1 MLTFLFELDK
11 SIPQKDEPR
20 YTAYANG
27 FIEGDLTI
35 RASDSVFFQKSCIK
49 VAELGIYL
57 GQWME
62 QVQHGQNVHMN
73 YETPDREEIILS
85 FSYEEDNQWR
95 VSSSWQQFELPE
107 SISTTTLVES
117 VQRYLY
123 ELNKELRAIEYPVT
137 FDQYLRGERMMQL
150 SYKRLCDSKADTTS
164 IEVYNESERVGAV
177 RGYYKNTLMKVLDF
191 IPKVGSNIIY
201 EIKDSK
207 DNIRVVAKDVSRQRQ
222 RRILVTYKDNHDVEH
237 EILVC
242 NGKLLDANFLFTFT
256 YKKEEYVVHKTPIG
270 LGKLLRNGYVIAD
283 WNIRLEE
290 DMYDIEMNVY
300 DEGYI
305 EDQYL
310 LLGVF
315 HSILYG

>member
-11 SIPQKDEPR
+11 AIPQKDEPR

-35 RASDSVFFQKSCIK
+35 RVSDSVFFQKSCMK

-62 QVQHGQNVHMN
+62 QVQHGQKEQLN
-73 YETPDREEIILS
+73 YETSDREEVILG
-85 FSYEEDNQWR
+85 FVYEEEDQWR
-95 VSSSWQQFELPE
+95 VSSSWQQFELQE
-107 SISTTTLVES
+107 RISTTTLVKS

-123 ELNKELRAIEYPVT
+123 ELNKELRAIGYPVT

-164 IEVYNESERVGAV
+164 IEVYNGSEGVGAV

-207 DNIRVVAKDVSRQRQ
+207 NNIRVIAKDVSRQRQ
-222 RRILVTYKDNHDVEH
+222 RRILVTYIDNNDAEH

-242 NGKLLDANFLFTFT
+242 DGKLLDANFLFTFT
-256 YKKEEYVVHKTPIG
+256 YKKEEYVVHKTSIG

-290 DMYDIEMNVY
+290 DMYHIEMNVY

-315 HSILYG
+315 HAVLYG

>member
-11 SIPQKDEPR
+11 SLPKKDNPR
-20 YTAYANG
+20 YDAYSKG
-27 FIEGDLTI
+27 FIEGDVTI
-35 RASDSVFFQKSCIK
+35 RASDRVFLQKSCMK

-62 QVQHGQNVHMN
+62 QVQHGQNIQMN
-73 YETPDREEIILS
+73 YETADREEVILS
-85 FSYEEDNQWR
+85 FFYEEDNQWR
-95 VSSSWQQFELPE
+95 VSSGWKQFELQE
-107 SISTTTLVES
+107 RISTTTLVES

-123 ELNKELRAIEYPVT
+123 ELNKELRMVEYPVT

-164 IEVYNESERVGAV
+164 IEVYNGSEGVGVV
-177 RGYYKNTLMKVLDF
+177 RGYYKNALMKVLDF

-207 DNIRVVAKDVSRQRQ
+207 DNIRVIAKDVSRQRQ
-222 RRILVTYKDNHDVEH
+222 RRILVTYIDNNDAEH

-242 NGKLLDANFLFTFT
+242 DGKLLDANFLFTFT
-256 YKKEEYVVHKTPIG
+256 YKGEEYVVHKTTIG

-290 DMYDIEMNVY
+290 DMYYIEMNVY

-315 HSILYG
+315 HAVLYG

>member
-1 MLTFLFELDK
+1 MLKFSFELDK
-11 SIPQKDEPR
+11 NIPQKDEPR
-20 YTAYANG
+20 YDAYSKG
-27 FIEGDLTI
+27 FIKGEVTI
-35 RASDSVFFQKSCIK
+35 YAGDSVLFQKSCMK

-73 YETPDREEIILS
+73 YETPDRDETILS
-85 FSYEEDNQWR
+85 FFYEGDNQWR
-95 VSSSWQQFELPE
+95 VSSSWQQFELQE
-107 SISTTTLVES
+107 CISTTTVVES

-123 ELNKELRAIEYPVT
+123 KLNKELRMVEYPVT

-164 IEVYNESERVGAV
+164 IEVYNESKQVGVV
-177 RGYYKNTLMKVLDF
+177 RGYYKNTLMRVLDF

-207 DNIRVVAKDVSRQRQ
+207 DNIRVIAKDVSRQRQ
-222 RRILVTYKDNHDVEH
+222 RRILVTYIDNHDTEH

-242 NGKLLDANFLFTFT
+242 DGKLLDANFLFTFT
-256 YKKEEYVVHKTPIG
+256 YKREEYVVHKTTFG
-270 LGKLLRNGYVIAD
+270 MGKLLRKGYVIAD

-290 DMYDIEMNVY
+290 DMYYIEMNVY
-300 DEGYI
+300 DQDYI

-315 HSILYG
+315 HAVLYG

>member
-11 SIPQKDEPR
+11 SLPQKDESR
-20 YTAYANG
+20 YDAYSKG
-27 FIEGDLTI
+27 FIEGDVTI
-35 RASDSVFFQKSCIK
+35 CASERVLFQKSCMK

-62 QVQHGQNVHMN
+62 QVQYGQNVHMN
-73 YETPDREEIILS
+73 YETADRDEIILG
-85 FSYEEDNQWR
+85 FSYEEENQWR
-95 VSSSWQQFELPE
+95 IYSSWQQFELQE
-107 SISTTTLVES
+107 RISTTALIES
-117 VQRYLY
+117 VGRCLY

-150 SYKRLCDSKADTTS
+150 SYKRPCDSKADTIS
-164 IEVYNESERVGAV
+164 IEVYNESKQVGVV
-177 RGYYKNTLMKVLDF
+177 RGYYKNTLMRVLDF
-191 IPKVGSNIIY
+191 IPKIGSNIIY

-207 DNIRVVAKDVSRQRQ
+207 DNIRVIAKDVSRQRQ
-222 RRILVTYKDNHDVEH
+222 RKILVTYKDNNDAEH

-242 NGKLLDANFLFTFT
+242 DGKLLDANFLFTFT
-256 YKKEEYVVHKTPIG
+256 YKREEYVVHKTSIG
-270 LGKLLRNGYVIAD
+270 LGKLLRKGYVIAD

-290 DMYDIEMNVY
+290 DMYYIEMNVY

-305 EDQYL
+305 QDQYL

-315 HSILYG
+315 HAILYG

>member
-1 MLTFLFELDK
+1 MLKFLFELDK
-11 SIPQKDEPR
+11 NISQKDEPR
-20 YTAYANG
+20 YDAYSKG
-27 FIEGDLTI
+27 FIEGDVTI
-35 RASDSVFFQKSCIK
+35 HASNSVFFQKSCVK

-95 VSSSWQQFELPE
+95 VSSSWQQFELQE

-137 FDQYLRGERMMQL
+137 FDQYLRGEQMMQL

-207 DNIRVVAKDVSRQRQ
+207 DNIRVVAKDVSRQCQ

-237 EILVC
+237 EILIC
-242 NGKLLDANFLFTFT
+242 DGKLLDANFLFTFT
-256 YKKEEYVVHKTPIG
+256 YKAEEFVIHKTTFG
-270 LGKLLRNGYVIAD
+270 MGKLLRKGYVIAD

-290 DMYDIEMNVY
+290 DMYHIEMNVY
-300 DEGYI
+300 DEDYI

-315 HSILYG
+315 HAVLYG

>member
-11 SIPQKDEPR
+11 AIPQEDEPKYDA
-20 YTAYANG
+20 YTKG

-35 RASDSVFFQKSCIK
+35 RASDSVLFQKSCMK

-62 QVQHGQNVHMN
+62 QVQYGQNVHMN
-73 YETPDREEIILS
+73 YETSDREEVILG
-85 FSYEEDNQWR
+85 FFYEEEDQWR
-95 VSSSWQQFELPE
+95 ISSSWQQFELQE
-107 SISTTTLVES
+107 RISTTALVES

-137 FDQYLRGERMMQL
+137 FDQYLRGERVIQL

-164 IEVYNESERVGAV
+164 IEVYNESKQVGAV
-177 RGYYKNTLMKVLDF
+177 RGYYKNTLMRVLDF

-201 EIKDSK
+201 EIKDSR
-207 DNIRVVAKDVSRQRQ
+207 DNIRVIAKDVSRQRQ
-222 RRILVTYKDNHDVEH
+222 RRILVTYIDNNDAEH

-242 NGKLLDANFLFTFT
+242 DGKLLDANFLFTFT
-256 YKKEEYVVHKTPIG
+256 YKGEEYVVHKTSIG

-290 DMYDIEMNVY
+290 DMYYIKMDVY
-300 DEGYI
+300 DEDYI

-315 HSILYG
+315 HAVLYG

>member
-11 SIPQKDEPR
+11 SIPQKDEPKYDA
-20 YTAYANG
+20 YTKG

-35 RASDSVFFQKSCIK
+35 RVSDSVLFQKSCMK

-62 QVQHGQNVHMN
+62 QVQHGQNAHMN
-73 YETPDREEIILS
+73 YETSDREEVILG
-85 FSYEEDNQWR
+85 FFYEEDDQWK
-95 VSSSWQQFELPE
+95 VSSSWQQFELQE
-107 SISTTTLVES
+107 RLSTTKLVES
-117 VQRYLY
+117 VGRYLY

-207 DNIRVVAKDVSRQRQ
+207 DNIRVIAKDVSRQRQ
-222 RRILVTYKDNHDVEH
+222 RRILVTYIDHNDTEH

-242 NGKLLDANFLFTFT
+242 DGKLLDANFLFTFT
-256 YKKEEYVVHKTPIG
+256 YKGEEYVVHKTSIG

-300 DEGYI
+300 DENYI

-315 HSILYG
+315 HAILYG

>member
-11 SIPQKDEPR
+11 SLPKKDNPR
-20 YTAYANG
+20 YDAYSKG
-27 FIEGDLTI
+27 FIEGDVTI
-35 RASDSVFFQKSCIK
+35 RASDRVFLQKSCMK

-62 QVQHGQNVHMN
+62 QVQHGQNIQMN
-73 YETPDREEIILS
+73 YETADREEVILS
-85 FSYEEDNQWR
+85 FFYEEDNQWR
-95 VSSSWQQFELPE
+95 VSSGWQQFELQE
-107 SISTTTLVES
+107 RISTTTLVES

-123 ELNKELRAIEYPVT
+123 ELNKELRMVEYPVT

-164 IEVYNESERVGAV
+164 IEVYNGSEGVGAV

-207 DNIRVVAKDVSRQRQ
+207 DNIRVIAKDVSRQRQ
-222 RRILVTYKDNHDVEH
+222 RRILVTYIDNNDAEH

-242 NGKLLDANFLFTFT
+242 DGKLLDANFLFTFT
-256 YKKEEYVVHKTPIG
+256 YKGEEYVVHKTSIG

-290 DMYDIEMNVY
+290 DMYYIKMDVY
-300 DEGYI
+300 DENYI
-305 EDQYL
+305 ENQYL

-315 HSILYG
+315 HAVLYG

>member
-11 SIPQKDEPR
+11 AIPQKDEPKYDA
-20 YTAYANG
+20 YTKG

-35 RASDSVFFQKSCIK
+35 RASDSVLFQKSCMK

-62 QVQHGQNVHMN
+62 QVQYGQNVHMN
-73 YETPDREEIILS
+73 YETSDREEVILG
-85 FSYEEDNQWR
+85 FVYEEEDQWR
-95 VSSSWQQFELPE
+95 VSSSWQQFELQE
-107 SISTTTLVES
+107 RISTTALVES
-117 VQRYLY
+117 VGRYLN

-201 EIKDSK
+201 EIKDGK
-207 DNIRVVAKDVSRQRQ
+207 DNIRVIAKDVSRQRQ
-222 RRILVTYKDNHDVEH
+222 RRILVTYIDHNDAKH

-242 NGKLLDANFLFTFT
+242 DGKLLDANFLFTFT
-256 YKKEEYVVHKTPIG
+256 YKTEEYVVHKTTIG

-290 DMYDIEMNVY
+290 DMYDIEMSVY

-315 HSILYG
+315 HAVLYG

>member
-11 SIPQKDEPR
+11 AIPQEDEPKYDA
-20 YTAYANG
+20 YTKG

-35 RASDSVFFQKSCIK
+35 RASDSVLFQKSCMK

-62 QVQHGQNVHMN
+62 QVQYGQNVHMN
-73 YETPDREEIILS
+73 YETSDREEVILG
-85 FSYEEDNQWR
+85 FFYEEEDQWR
-95 VSSSWQQFELPE
+95 ISSSWQQFELQE
-107 SISTTTLVES
+107 RISTTALVES

-137 FDQYLRGERMMQL
+137 FDQYLRGERVIQL

-164 IEVYNESERVGAV
+164 IEVYNESKQVGAV
-177 RGYYKNTLMKVLDF
+177 RGYYKNTLMRVLDF

-201 EIKDSK
+201 EIKDSR
-207 DNIRVVAKDVSRQRQ
+207 DNIRVIAKDVSRQRQ
-222 RRILVTYKDNHDVEH
+222 RRILVTYIDNNDAEH

-242 NGKLLDANFLFTFT
+242 DGKLLDANFLFTFT
-256 YKKEEYVVHKTPIG
+256 YKGEEYVVHKTSIG

-290 DMYDIEMNVY
+290 DMYDIKMDVY
-300 DEGYI
+300 DEDYI

-315 HSILYG
+315 HAVLYG

>member
-11 SIPQKDEPR
+11 NIPQKDEPR
-20 YTAYANG
+20 YDAYSKG
-27 FIEGDLTI
+27 FIEGDVTI
-35 RASDSVFFQKSCIK
+35 HASNSVFFQKSCMK

-73 YETPDREEIILS
+73 YETLDRDETILS
-85 FSYEEDNQWR
+85 FFYEENDQWKI
-95 VSSSWQQFELPE
+95 SSSWQQFELQE
-107 SISTTTLVES
+107 SISTTALVES

-123 ELNKELRAIEYPVT
+123 ELNKELRALEYPVT
-137 FDQYLRGERMMQL
+137 FDQYLRGERVMQL
-150 SYKRLCDSKADTTS
+150 SYKRLCDSKADTVP
-164 IEVYNESERVGAV
+164 IEVYNESDRVGTV
-177 RGYYKNTLMKVLDF
+177 RGYYKNTLMRVLDF

-207 DNIRVVAKDVSRQRQ
+207 DNIRVIAKDVSRQRQ
-222 RRILVTYKDNHDVEH
+222 RRILVTYTDNHDAEH

-242 NGKLLDANFLFTFT
+242 DGKLLDANFLFTFT
-256 YKKEEYVVHKTPIG
+256 YKAEEYVVHKTSFG
-270 LGKLLRNGYVIAD
+270 MGKLLRKGYVIAD

-290 DMYDIEMNVY
+290 DMYYIEMNVY
-300 DEGYI
+300 DEDYMQ
-305 EDQYL
+305 DQYL

-315 HSILYG
+315 HAVLYG

>member
-1 MLTFLFELDK
+1 MLTFSFEIDK
-11 SIPQKDEPR
+11 DIPQKDEPR
-20 YTAYANG
+20 YAAYANG

-35 RASDSVFFQKSCIK
+35 CVGDRVFFQKSCMK

-62 QVQHGQNVHMN
+62 QIQHGQNVHMN
-73 YETPDREEIILS
+73 YETSDRADVILG
-85 FSYEEDNQWR
+85 FFYEEDNQWR
-95 VSSSWQQFELPE
+95 VSSNWQQFELQE
-107 SISTTTLVES
+107 RISTTTLVES

-123 ELNKELRAIEYPVT
+123 GLNKELRAIEYPVT

-150 SYKRLCDSKADTTS
+150 SYKRLCDSKADMKP
-164 IEVYNESERVGAV
+164 IEVYNGSEQVGLV
-177 RGYYKNTLMKVLDF
+177 RGYYKNALMKVLDF

-207 DNIRVVAKDVSRQRQ
+207 DNIRVIAKDVSRQRQ
-222 RRILVTYKDNHDVEH
+222 RRILVTYSDNHDAEH

-242 NGKLLDANFLFTFT
+242 DGKLLDANFLFTFT
-256 YKKEEYVVHKTPIG
+256 YKGEEYVVHKTSIG

-300 DEGYI
+300 DENYI

-315 HSILYG
+315 HAILYG

>member
-11 SIPQKDEPR
+11 SIPQKDEPNYDA
-20 YTAYANG
+20 YTKG

-35 RASDSVFFQKSCIK
+35 RASDSVLFQKSCMK

-62 QVQHGQNVHMN
+62 QVQYGQNVHMN
-73 YETPDREEIILS
+73 YETSDREEVILG
-85 FSYEEDNQWR
+85 FFYEEEDQWR
-95 VSSSWQQFELPE
+95 ISSSWQQFELQE
-107 SISTTTLVES
+107 RISTTALVES
-117 VQRYLY
+117 VGRYLY

-137 FDQYLRGERMMQL
+137 FDQYLRGERVIQL

-164 IEVYNESERVGAV
+164 IEVYNESKQVGAV
-177 RGYYKNTLMKVLDF
+177 RGYYKNTLMRVLDF

-201 EIKDSK
+201 EIKDSR
-207 DNIRVVAKDVSRQRQ
+207 DNIRVIAKDVSRQRQ
-222 RRILVTYKDNHDVEH
+222 RRILVTYIDHNDVEH

-242 NGKLLDANFLFTFT
+242 DGKLLDANFLFTFT
-256 YKKEEYVVHKTPIG
+256 YKREEYVVHKTTIG

-290 DMYDIEMNVY
+290 DMYDIEMDVY
-300 DEGYI
+300 DEDYI

-315 HSILYG
+315 HAVLYG

>member
-11 SIPQKDEPR
+11 SLPKKDDPR
-20 YTAYANG
+20 YDAYSKG
-27 FIEGDLTI
+27 FIEGDVTI
-35 RASDSVFFQKSCIK
+35 CVGDRVFLQKSCMK

-62 QVQHGQNVHMN
+62 QVQHGQNIQMN
-73 YETPDREEIILS
+73 YETADREEVILS
-85 FSYEEDNQWR
+85 FFYEEDNQWR
-95 VSSSWQQFELPE
+95 VSSGWQQFELQE
-107 SISTTTLVES
+107 RISTTALVES

-137 FDQYLRGERMMQL
+137 FDQYLRGERVIQL

-164 IEVYNESERVGAV
+164 IEVYNESKQVGAV
-177 RGYYKNTLMKVLDF
+177 RGYYKNTLMRVLDF

-207 DNIRVVAKDVSRQRQ
+207 DNIRVIAKDVSRQRQ
-222 RRILVTYKDNHDVEH
+222 RRILVTYIDNNDAEH

-242 NGKLLDANFLFTFT
+242 DGKLLDANFLFTFT
-256 YKKEEYVVHKTPIG
+256 YKGEEYVVHKTSIG

-290 DMYDIEMNVY
+290 DMYYIEMNVY

-315 HSILYG
+315 HAVLYG

>member
-11 SIPQKDEPR
+11 NIPQKDEPR
-20 YTAYANG
+20 YDAYSKG
-27 FIEGDLTI
+27 YIEGDVTI
-35 RASDSVFFQKSCIK
+35 RVGDSTLFQKSCMK

-95 VSSSWQQFELPE
+95 VSSGWQQFELPE

-242 NGKLLDANFLFTFT
+242 DGKLLDANFLFTFT
-256 YKKEEYVVHKTPIG
+256 YKAEEFVVHKTTFG
-270 LGKLLRNGYVIAD
+270 MGKLLRKGYVIAD

-290 DMYDIEMNVY
+290 DMYHIEMNVY
-300 DEGYI
+300 DEDYI

-315 HSILYG
+315 HAVLYG

>member
-1 MLTFLFELDK
+1 MLTFFFELDK
-11 SIPQKDEPR
+11 SIPKKDDPR
-20 YTAYANG
+20 YAAYAKG
-27 FIEGDLTI
+27 FIEGELTI
-35 RASDSVFFQKSCIK
+35 HVDDRVLFQKSCMK

-62 QVQHGQNVHMN
+62 QVQYGQNEQMN
-73 YETPDREEIILS
+73 YETPERDEVILR
-85 FSYEEDNQWR
+85 FFYEEDDQWKIY
-95 VSSSWQQFELPE
+95 SSWQQFEIQE
-107 SISTTTLVES
+107 SISTATLVES

-123 ELNKELRAIEYPVT
+123 ELNKELRAIQYPVT

-150 SYKRLCDSKADTTS
+150 SYKRPCDSKADMTS
-164 IEVYNESERVGAV
+164 IEVYKESKQVGVV
-177 RGYYKNTLMKVLDF
+177 RGYYKNTLMRVLDF

-207 DNIRVVAKDVSRQRQ
+207 DNIRVIAKDVSRQRQ
-222 RRILVTYKDNHDVEH
+222 RKILVTYIDNNDAEH

-242 NGKLLDANFLFTFT
+242 DGKLLDANFLFTFT
-256 YKKEEYVVHKTPIG
+256 YKREEYVVHKTSIG
-270 LGKLLRNGYVIAD
+270 LGKLLRKGYVIAD

-300 DEGYI
+300 DEDYI

-315 HSILYG
+315 HAVLYG

>member
-1 MLTFLFELDK
+1 MLKFSFELDK
-11 SIPQKDEPR
+11 NIPQKDEPR
-20 YTAYANG
+20 YDAYSKG
-27 FIEGDLTI
+27 FIEGEVTI
-35 RASDSVFFQKSCIK
+35 YAGDSVLFQKSCMK

-95 VSSSWQQFELPE
+95 VSSSWQQFEVQE
-107 SISTTTLVES
+107 CISTTAVVES

-123 ELNKELRAIEYPVT
+123 ELNKELRMVEYPVT

-164 IEVYNESERVGAV
+164 IEVYNESKQVGVV
-177 RGYYKNTLMKVLDF
+177 RGYYKNTLMRVLDF

-207 DNIRVVAKDVSRQRQ
+207 DNIRVIAKDVSRQRQ
-222 RRILVTYKDNHDVEH
+222 RRILVTYIDNHDAEH

-242 NGKLLDANFLFTFT
+242 DGKLLDANFLFTFT
-256 YKKEEYVVHKTPIG
+256 YKREEYVVHKTTFG
-270 LGKLLRNGYVIAD
+270 MGKLLRKGYVIAD

-290 DMYDIEMNVY
+290 DMYYIEMNVY
-300 DEGYI
+300 DQDYI

-315 HSILYG
+315 HAVLYG

>member
-1 MLTFLFELDK
+1 MFLFELDK
-11 SIPQKDEPR
+11 VIPQKDEPR
-20 YTAYANG
+20 YAAYTKG

-35 RASDSVFFQKSCIK
+35 RASDSVFFQKSCMK

-62 QVQHGQNVHMN
+62 QVQYGQNVHMN
-73 YETPDREEIILS
+73 YETSDRDEIILG
-85 FSYEEDNQWR
+85 FIYEEEDQWR
-95 VSSSWQQFELPE
+95 VTSSWQQFELQE
-107 SISTTTLVES
+107 RISTTALVES
-117 VQRYLY
+117 VGRYLY

-150 SYKRLCDSKADTTS
+150 SYKRPCDSKADTTS
-164 IEVYNESERVGAV
+164 IEVYNGSEQAGVV

-191 IPKVGSNIIY
+191 IPKIGSNIIY

-207 DNIRVVAKDVSRQRQ
+207 DNLRVIAKDVSRRRQ
-222 RRILVTYKDNHDVEH
+222 RRILVTYKDNNDVEH

-242 NGKLLDANFLFTFT
+242 DGKLLDANFLFTFT
-256 YKKEEYVVHKTPIG
+256 YKAEEYVVHKTSFG
-270 LGKLLRNGYVIAD
+270 MGKLLRKGYVIAD

-290 DMYDIEMNVY
+290 DMYYIEMNVY
-300 DEGYI
+300 DEDYI

-315 HSILYG
+315 HAVLYG

>member
-1 MLTFLFELDK
+1 MLTFFFELDK
-11 SIPQKDEPR
+11 SIPKKDDPR
-20 YTAYANG
+20 YAAYAKG
-27 FIEGDLTI
+27 FIEGELTI
-35 RASDSVFFQKSCIK
+35 HVDDRVLFQKSCMK

-62 QVQHGQNVHMN
+62 QVQYGQNEQMN
-73 YETPDREEIILS
+73 YETPERDEVILR
-85 FSYEEDNQWR
+85 FFYEEDDQWKIY
-95 VSSSWQQFELPE
+95 SSWQQFEIQE
-107 SISTTTLVES
+107 SISTATLVES

-123 ELNKELRAIEYPVT
+123 ELNKELRAIQYPVT

-150 SYKRLCDSKADTTS
+150 SYKRPCDSKADMTS
-164 IEVYNESERVGAV
+164 IEVYKQSKQVGVV
-177 RGYYKNTLMKVLDF
+177 RGYYKNTLMRVLDF

-201 EIKDSK
+201 EVKDSK
-207 DNIRVVAKDVSRQRQ
+207 DNIRVIAKDVSRQRQ
-222 RRILVTYKDNHDVEH
+222 RKILVTYIDNHDAKH

-242 NGKLLDANFLFTFT
+242 DGKLLDANFLFTFT
-256 YKKEEYVVHKTPIG
+256 YKREEHVVHKTSIG

-290 DMYDIEMNVY
+290 DMYYIEMNVY
-300 DEGYI
+300 DEDYI

-315 HSILYG
+315 HAVLYG

>member
-11 SIPQKDEPR
+11 SIPDKDDPR
-20 YTAYANG
+20 YAAYAKG
-27 FIEGDLTI
+27 FIEGDVTI
-35 RASDSVFFQKSCIK
+35 CASDKVFFQKSRMK

-62 QVQHGQNVHMN
+62 QVQHGQNEQMN
-73 YETPDREEIILS
+73 YETPERDEVILR
-85 FSYEEDNQWR
+85 FFYEEDDQWKIY
-95 VSSSWQQFELPE
+95 SSWQQFEIQE

-123 ELNKELRAIEYPVT
+123 DLNKELRAIEYPVT

-150 SYKRLCDSKADTTS
+150 SYKRLCDSKADTTP
-164 IEVYNESERVGAV
+164 IEVYNESKQVGVV

-207 DNIRVVAKDVSRQRQ
+207 DNIRVIAKDVSRQRQ
-222 RRILVTYKDNHDVEH
+222 RKILVTYIDNHDAKH

-242 NGKLLDANFLFTFT
+242 DGKLLDANFLFTFT
-256 YKKEEYVVHKTPIG
+256 YKTEEYVVQKTSIG
-270 LGKLLRNGYVIAD
+270 LGKLLRKGYVIAD

-290 DMYDIEMNVY
+290 DMYYIEMNVF
-300 DEGYI
+300 DDDYI

-315 HSILYG
+315 HAVLYG

>member
-11 SIPQKDEPR
+11 AIPQKDEPR
-20 YTAYANG
+20 YAAYANG
-27 FIEGDLTI
+27 FIEGDVTI
-35 RASDSVFFQKSCIK
+35 YVGDSVLFQKSCMK

-62 QVQHGQNVHMN
+62 QVQHRQNEQLN
-73 YETPDREEIILS
+73 YETSDREEVILR
-85 FSYEEDNQWR
+85 FFYEEDDQWR
-95 VSSSWQQFELPE
+95 VSSSWQQFEIQE
-107 SISTTTLVES
+107 RISTTALVES

-123 ELNKELRAIEYPVT
+123 ELNKELREIEYPVT
-137 FDQYLRGERMMQL
+137 FDQYLRRERMMQL

-164 IEVYNESERVGAV
+164 IEVYNESKQVGVV

-207 DNIRVVAKDVSRQRQ
+207 DNIRVIAKDVSRQRQ
-222 RRILVTYKDNHDVEH
+222 RRILVTYIDNNDTEH

-242 NGKLLDANFLFTFT
+242 DGKLLDANFIFTFT
-256 YKKEEYVVHKTPIG
+256 YKSEEYVVHKTSIG

-290 DMYDIEMNVY
+290 DMYYIEMDVY
-300 DEGYI
+300 DEDYI

-315 HSILYG
+315 HAVLYG

>member
-1 MLTFLFELDK
+1 MITFSFEIDK
-11 SIPQKDEPR
+11 DIPQKDEPR
-20 YTAYANG
+20 YVAYAKG

-35 RASDSVFFQKSCIK
+35 RMGDRVFFQKSCMK

-73 YETPDREEIILS
+73 YETSDCDDVILG
-85 FSYEEDNQWR
+85 FFYEEDNQWR
-95 VSSSWQQFELPE
+95 VSSSGQQFEPQE
-107 SISTTTLVES
+107 RISTTTLVES

-123 ELNKELRAIEYPVT
+123 GLNKELRAIEYPVT

-150 SYKRLCDSKADTTS
+150 SYKRLCDSKADTTPV
-164 IEVYNESERVGAV
+164 EVYNGSEQVGVV
-177 RGYYKNTLMKVLDF
+177 RGYYKNALMKVLDF

-207 DNIRVVAKDVSRQRQ
+207 DNICVIAKDISRQRQ
-222 RRILVTYKDNHDVEH
+222 RKILVTYIDNNDAEH
-237 EILVC
+237 EIIVC
-242 NGKLLDANFLFTFT
+242 DGKLLDANFLFTFT
-256 YKKEEYVVHKTPIG
+256 YKAEEYVIHKTSLG
-270 LGKLLRNGYVIAD
+270 LGKLLRKGYVIAD

-290 DMYDIEMNVY
+290 DMYYIEMNVY
-300 DEGYI
+300 DEDYI
-305 EDQYL
+305 QDQYL

-315 HSILYG
+315 HAVLYG

>member
-11 SIPQKDEPR
+11 SLPKKDNPR
-20 YTAYANG
+20 YDAYSKG
-27 FIEGDLTI
+27 FIEGDVTI
-35 RASDSVFFQKSCIK
+35 RASDRVFLQKSCMK

-62 QVQHGQNVHMN
+62 QVQHGQNIQMN
-73 YETPDREEIILS
+73 YETADREEVILS
-85 FSYEEDNQWR
+85 FFYEEDNQWR
-95 VSSSWQQFELPE
+95 VSSGWQQFELQE
-107 SISTTTLVES
+107 RISTTTLVES

-123 ELNKELRAIEYPVT
+123 ELNKELRMVEYPVT
-137 FDQYLRGERMMQL
+137 FDQYLRGERVMQL

-164 IEVYNESERVGAV
+164 IEVYNGSEGVGVV
-177 RGYYKNTLMKVLDF
+177 RGYYKNALMKVLDF

-207 DNIRVVAKDVSRQRQ
+207 DNIRVIAKDVSRQRQ
-222 RRILVTYKDNHDVEH
+222 RRILVTYIDNNDAEH

-242 NGKLLDANFLFTFT
+242 DGKLLDANFLFTFT
-256 YKKEEYVVHKTPIG
+256 YKGEEYVVHKTTIG

-290 DMYDIEMNVY
+290 DMYYIEMNVY

-315 HSILYG
+315 HAVLYG

>member
-11 SIPQKDEPR
+11 NIPQKDEPR
-20 YTAYANG
+20 YDAYSKG
-27 FIEGDLTI
+27 FIEGEVTI
-35 RASDSVFFQKSCIK
+35 YAGDSVLFQKSCMK

-73 YETPDREEIILS
+73 YETPDRDETILS
-85 FSYEEDNQWR
+85 FFYEEDNQWR
-95 VSSSWQQFELPE
+95 VSSSWQQFELQE
-107 SISTTTLVES
+107 CISTTTVVES

-123 ELNKELRAIEYPVT
+123 ELNKELRMVEYPVT
-137 FDQYLRGERMMQL
+137 FDQYLRGERVMQL
-150 SYKRLCDSKADTTS
+150 SYKRLCDSKADTVP
-164 IEVYNESERVGAV
+164 IEVYNESEGVGVV
-177 RGYYKNTLMKVLDF
+177 RGYYKNTLMRVLDF

-207 DNIRVVAKDVSRQRQ
+207 DNIRVIAKDVSRQRQ
-222 RRILVTYKDNHDVEH
+222 RRILVTYIDNHDAEH

-242 NGKLLDANFLFTFT
+242 DGKLLDANFLFTFT
-256 YKKEEYVVHKTPIG
+256 YKREEYVVHKTTFG
-270 LGKLLRNGYVIAD
+270 MGKLLRKGYVIAD

-290 DMYDIEMNVY
+290 DMYYIEMNVY
-300 DEGYI
+300 DQDYI

-315 HSILYG
+315 HAVLYG

>member
-11 SIPQKDEPR
+11 AIPQKDEPKYDA
-20 YTAYANG
+20 YTKG

-35 RASDSVFFQKSCIK
+35 RVSDSVLFQKSCMK

-62 QVQHGQNVHMN
+62 QVQHGQNAHMN
-73 YETPDREEIILS
+73 YETSDREEVILG
-85 FSYEEDNQWR
+85 FFYEEDDQWK
-95 VSSSWQQFELPE
+95 VSSSWQQFELQE
-107 SISTTTLVES
+107 RISTTALVES
-117 VQRYLY
+117 VGRYLY

-207 DNIRVVAKDVSRQRQ
+207 DNIRVIAKDVSRQRQ
-222 RRILVTYKDNHDVEH
+222 RRILVTYIDHNDAKH

-242 NGKLLDANFLFTFT
+242 DGKLLDANFLFTFI
-256 YKKEEYVVHKTPIG
+256 YKTEEYVVHKTTIG

-290 DMYDIEMNVY
+290 DMYDIEMTVY

-315 HSILYG
+315 HAVLYG

>member
-1 MLTFLFELDK
+1 MLTFLFELEK
-11 SIPQKDEPR
+11 SLPKKDEPR
-20 YTAYANG
+20 YDAYSKG
-27 FIEGDLTI
+27 FIEGDVTI
-35 RASDSVFFQKSCIK
+35 RASDSVLFQKSCMK

-62 QVQHGQNVHMN
+62 QVQHGQKEQLN
-73 YETPDREEIILS
+73 YETSDREEVILG
-85 FSYEEDNQWR
+85 FFYEEEDQWR
-95 VSSSWQQFELPE
+95 VSSSWQRFELQE
-107 SISTTTLVES
+107 RISTTALVES

-164 IEVYNESERVGAV
+164 IEVYNGSERVGAV

-207 DNIRVVAKDVSRQRQ
+207 DNIRVIAKDVSRQRQ
-222 RRILVTYKDNHDVEH
+222 RRILVTYIDNNDAEH

-242 NGKLLDANFLFTFT
+242 DGKLLDANFLFTFT
-256 YKKEEYVVHKTPIG
+256 YKGEEYVVHKTSIG

-290 DMYDIEMNVY
+290 DMHYIKMDVY
-300 DEGYI
+300 DEDYI

-315 HSILYG
+315 HAVLYG

>member
-1 MLTFLFELDK
+1 M
-11 SIPQKDEPR
+11 
-20 YTAYANG
+20 
-27 FIEGDLTI
+27 
-35 RASDSVFFQKSCIK
+35 K

-73 YETPDREEIILS
+73 YETPDRDETILS
-85 FSYEEDNQWR
+85 FFYEEDNQWR
-95 VSSSWQQFELPE
+95 VSSSWQQFELQE
-107 SISTTTLVES
+107 CISTTTVVES

-123 ELNKELRAIEYPVT
+123 ELNKELRMVEYPVT

-150 SYKRLCDSKADTTS
+150 SYKRLCDSKADTVP
-164 IEVYNESERVGAV
+164 IEVYNESEGVGTV
-177 RGYYKNTLMKVLDF
+177 RGYYKNTLMRVLDF

-207 DNIRVVAKDVSRQRQ
+207 DNIRVIAKDVSRQRQ
-222 RRILVTYKDNHDVEH
+222 RRILVTYKDNHDAEH

-242 NGKLLDANFLFTFT
+242 DGKLLDANFLFTFT
-256 YKKEEYVVHKTPIG
+256 YKKEEYVVHKTTFG
-270 LGKLLRNGYVIAD
+270 MGKLLRKGYVIAD

-290 DMYDIEMNVY
+290 DMYYIEMNVY
-300 DEGYI
+300 DENYI
-305 EDQYL
+305 KDQYL

-315 HSILYG
+315 HAVLYG

>member
-1 MLTFLFELDK
+1 MLKFSFELDK
-11 SIPQKDEPR
+11 NIPQKDEPR
-20 YTAYANG
+20 YDAYSKG
-27 FIEGDLTI
+27 FIEGEVTI
-35 RASDSVFFQKSCIK
+35 YAGDSVLFQKSCMK

-95 VSSSWQQFELPE
+95 VSSSWQQFEVQE
-107 SISTTTLVES
+107 CISTTALVES

-123 ELNKELRAIEYPVT
+123 ELNKELHAVEYPVT

-150 SYKRLCDSKADTTS
+150 SYKRLCDSKADTVP
-164 IEVYNESERVGAV
+164 IEVYNESEGVGVV
-177 RGYYKNTLMKVLDF
+177 RGYYKNTLMRVLDF

-207 DNIRVVAKDVSRQRQ
+207 DNIRVIAKDVSRQRQ
-222 RRILVTYKDNHDVEH
+222 RRILVTYIDNHDAEH

-242 NGKLLDANFLFTFT
+242 DGKLLDANFLFTFT
-256 YKKEEYVVHKTPIG
+256 YKKEEYVVHKTTFG
-270 LGKLLRNGYVIAD
+270 MGKLLRKGYVIAD

-290 DMYDIEMNVY
+290 DMYYIKMNVY
-300 DEGYI
+300 DENYI
-305 EDQYL
+305 KDQYL

-315 HSILYG
+315 HAVLYG

>member
-1 MLTFLFELDK
+1 M
-11 SIPQKDEPR
+11 
-20 YTAYANG
+20 
-27 FIEGDLTI
+27 
-35 RASDSVFFQKSCIK
+35 K

-95 VSSSWQQFELPE
+95 VSSSWQQFEVQE
-107 SISTTTLVES
+107 CISTTALVES

-123 ELNKELRAIEYPVT
+123 ELNKELRMVEYPVT

-164 IEVYNESERVGAV
+164 IEVYNESKQVGVV
-177 RGYYKNTLMKVLDF
+177 RGYYKNTLMRVLDF

-207 DNIRVVAKDVSRQRQ
+207 DNIRVIAKDVSRQRQ
-222 RRILVTYKDNHDVEH
+222 RRILVTYKDNHDAEH

-242 NGKLLDANFLFTFT
+242 DGKLLDANFLFTFT
-256 YKKEEYVVHKTPIG
+256 YKKEEYVVHKTTFG
-270 LGKLLRNGYVIAD
+270 MGKLLRKGYVIAD

-290 DMYDIEMNVY
+290 DMYYIEMNVY
-300 DEGYI
+300 DQGLYR
-305 EDQYL
+305 
-310 LLGVF
+310 G
-315 HSILYG
+315 SIFIVGRISCGFVWVIVV

>member
-11 SIPQKDEPR
+11 AIPQKDEPKYDA
-20 YTAYANG
+20 YTKG
-27 FIEGDLTI
+27 FIEGDVTI
-35 RASDSVFFQKSCIK
+35 LVGDSVLFQKSCMK

-62 QVQHGQNVHMN
+62 QVQYGQNVHMN
-73 YETPDREEIILS
+73 YETSDREEVILG
-85 FSYEEDNQWR
+85 FVYEEDDQWR
-95 VSSSWQQFELPE
+95 VSSSWQQFELQE
-107 SISTTTLVES
+107 RLSTTTLVES
-117 VQRYLY
+117 VGRYLY

-177 RGYYKNTLMKVLDF
+177 RGYYKNTLMRVLDF

-207 DNIRVVAKDVSRQRQ
+207 DNIRVIAKDVSRQRQ
-222 RRILVTYKDNHDVEH
+222 RRILVTYIDHNDAKH

-242 NGKLLDANFLFTFT
+242 DGKLLDANFLFTFT
-256 YKKEEYVVHKTPIG
+256 YKTEEYVVHKTTIG

-290 DMYDIEMNVY
+290 DMYDIEMSVY

-315 HSILYG
+315 HAVLYG

>member
-11 SIPQKDEPR
+11 NIPQKDEPR
-20 YTAYANG
+20 YDAYSKG
-27 FIEGDLTI
+27 FIEGDVTI
-35 RASDSVFFQKSCIK
+35 RVSDSVLFQKSRMK

-73 YETPDREEIILS
+73 YETPDRDEIILS
-85 FSYEEDNQWR
+85 FFYGEDNQWR
-95 VSSSWQQFELPE
+95 VSSSWQQFELQE

-117 VQRYLY
+117 IQRYLY
-123 ELNKELRAIEYPVT
+123 ELNKELRMVEYPVT

-150 SYKRLCDSKADTTS
+150 SYKRLCDSKADTMP
-164 IEVYNESERVGAV
+164 IEVYNESEGVGTV
-177 RGYYKNTLMKVLDF
+177 RGYYKNTLMRVLDF

-207 DNIRVVAKDVSRQRQ
+207 DNIRVIAKDVSRQRQ
-222 RRILVTYKDNHDVEH
+222 RRILVTYIDPNDIEH

-242 NGKLLDANFLFTFT
+242 DGKLLDANFLFTFT
-256 YKKEEYVVHKTPIG
+256 YKREEFVVHKTTFG
-270 LGKLLRNGYVIAD
+270 MGKLLRKGYVIAD

-290 DMYDIEMNVY
+290 DMYYIEMNVY
-300 DEGYI
+300 EENYI
-305 EDQYL
+305 QDQYL

-315 HSILYG
+315 HAVLYG

>member
-11 SIPQKDEPR
+11 SIPHKEEPR

-27 FIEGDLTI
+27 FIEGDVTI
-35 RASDSVFFQKSCIK
+35 LVGDSVLFQKSCMK

-73 YETPDREEIILS
+73 YETPDRDETILS
-85 FSYEEDNQWR
+85 FFYEEDNQWR
-95 VSSSWQQFELPE
+95 VSSSWQQFELQE
-107 SISTTTLVES
+107 CFSTTTVVES

-150 SYKRLCDSKADTTS
+150 SYKRLCDSKADTVP
-164 IEVYNESERVGAV
+164 IEVYNESEGVGVV
-177 RGYYKNTLMKVLDF
+177 RGYYKNTLMRVLDF

-207 DNIRVVAKDVSRQRQ
+207 DNIRVIAKDVSRQRQ
-222 RRILVTYKDNHDVEH
+222 RRILVTYKDNNDTEH

-242 NGKLLDANFLFTFT
+242 DGKLLDANFLFTFT
-256 YKKEEYVVHKTPIG
+256 YKGEEYVVHKTSIG

-290 DMYDIEMNVY
+290 DMYYIEMDVY
-300 DEGYI
+300 DEDYI

-315 HSILYG
+315 HAVLYG

>member
-1 MLTFLFELDK
+1 MLKFSFELDK
-11 SIPQKDEPR
+11 NIPQKDEPR
-20 YTAYANG
+20 YDAYSKG
-27 FIEGDLTI
+27 FIEGEVTI
-35 RASDSVFFQKSCIK
+35 YAGDSVLFQKSCMK

-95 VSSSWQQFELPE
+95 VSSSWQQFEVQE
-107 SISTTTLVES
+107 CISTTAVVES

-123 ELNKELRAIEYPVT
+123 ELNKELRMVEYPVT

-164 IEVYNESERVGAV
+164 IEVYNESKQVGVV
-177 RGYYKNTLMKVLDF
+177 RGYYKNTLMRVLDF

-207 DNIRVVAKDVSRQRQ
+207 DNIRVIAKDVSRQRQ
-222 RRILVTYKDNHDVEH
+222 RRILVTYIDNHDAEH

-242 NGKLLDANFLFTFT
+242 DGKLLDANFLFTFT
-256 YKKEEYVVHKTPIG
+256 YKREEYVVHKTTFG
-270 LGKLLRNGYVIAD
+270 MGKLLQKGYVIAD

-290 DMYDIEMNVY
+290 DMYYIEMNVY
-300 DEGYI
+300 DQDYI

-315 HSILYG
+315 HAVLYG

>member
-11 SIPQKDEPR
+11 NIPQKDEPR
-20 YTAYANG
+20 YDAYSKG
-27 FIEGDLTI
+27 FIEGDVTI
-35 RASDSVFFQKSCIK
+35 RVSDSVLFQKSRMK

-73 YETPDREEIILS
+73 YETPDRDEIILS
-85 FSYEEDNQWR
+85 FFYGEDNQWR
-95 VSSSWQQFELPE
+95 VSSSWQQFELQE

-117 VQRYLY
+117 IQRYLY
-123 ELNKELRAIEYPVT
+123 ELNKELRMVEYPVT

-150 SYKRLCDSKADTTS
+150 SYKRLCDSKADTVP
-164 IEVYNESERVGAV
+164 IEVYNESEGVGTV
-177 RGYYKNTLMKVLDF
+177 RGYYKNTLMRVLDF

-207 DNIRVVAKDVSRQRQ
+207 DNIRVIAKDVSRQRQ
-222 RRILVTYKDNHDVEH
+222 RRILVTYIDPNDIEH

-242 NGKLLDANFLFTFT
+242 DGKLLDANFLFTFT
-256 YKKEEYVVHKTPIG
+256 YKREEFVVHKTTFG
-270 LGKLLRNGYVIAD
+270 MGKLLRKGYVIAD

-290 DMYDIEMNVY
+290 DMYYIEMNVY
-300 DEGYI
+300 EENYI
-305 EDQYL
+305 QDQYL

-315 HSILYG
+315 HAVLYG

>member
-11 SIPQKDEPR
+11 AIPQKDEPKYDA
-20 YTAYANG
+20 YTKG

-35 RASDSVFFQKSCIK
+35 HASDSVFFQKSCMK

-73 YETPDREEIILS
+73 YETSDREEVILG
-85 FSYEEDNQWR
+85 FFYEEDDQWK
-95 VSSSWQQFELPE
+95 VSSSWQQFELQE
-107 SISTTTLVES
+107 RISTTTLVES
-117 VQRYLY
+117 VGRYLY

-201 EIKDSK
+201 EIKDGK
-207 DNIRVVAKDVSRQRQ
+207 ENIRVIAKDVSRQRQ
-222 RRILVTYKDNHDVEH
+222 RRILVTYIDHNDAEH

-242 NGKLLDANFLFTFT
+242 DGKLLDANFLFTFT
-256 YKKEEYVVHKTPIG
+256 YKTEEYVVHKTTIG

-290 DMYDIEMNVY
+290 DMYDIEMTVY

-315 HSILYG
+315 HAVLYG